1 MWNIY
6 EIQSRWSPDIFQAS
20 SLQFLKLEHLLWC
33 SFFTLIISLRAS
45 SPLGSRVSP
54 RAQGLGRG
62 VREGELFSHPR
73 AKPLAA
79 RFAIRTRST
88 ACAPRISRETPTEN
102 LLAGYLIIV
111 HFYVIVFYISVG
123 LVCELCSDFD
133 LIMFGSFQICAEV
146 KTDHPNFCSDQTDSA
161 WCKPKENYNEKV
173 NLARM

>member
-1 MWNIY
+1 MKFDPVEALIFFRLLPSNCLNWNICCDIHSSIWSLAC
-6 EIQSRWSPDIFQAS
+6 EQALRWGLARDS
-20 SLQFLKLEHLLWC
+20 
-33 SFFTLIISLRAS
+33 
-45 SPLGSRVSP
+45 

-62 VREGELFSHPR
+62 AREGELFSHPR

-146 KTDHPNFCSDQTDSA
+146 KTGHPNFCSDQTDSA